1 MIRVIMMTK
10 MMVIEQLMMI
20 AINDDVDK
28 CDDVNNDDDESE
40 KARRWRWEIKSAW
53 NDCLVQVIHGA
64 GFNEDERLSFVQD
77 IYKNIFEAMEVL
89 TQRMER

>member
-1 MIRVIMMTK
+1 
-10 MMVIEQLMMI
+10 
-20 AINDDVDK
+20 
-28 CDDVNNDDDESE
+28 
-40 KARRWRWEIKSAW
+40 
-53 NDCLVQVIHGA
+53 VIHGA